1 LVADGSFD
9 AKQQPSVRDDEGVDD
24 GTRHPIADV
33 IGRLEVAPVPHGW
46 QPIEAALLI
55 KCLDDEGNPAWAFR
69 TTDGVNDEELLGT
82 LIVRSDMLR
91 AEILSQFS

>member
-1 LVADGSFD
+1 MSN
-9 AKQQPSVRDDEGVDD
+9 DDLVDD
-24 GTRHPIADV
+24 GRRSLIADV
-33 IGRLEVAPVPHGW
+33 VGRLEVAPLPDGW
-46 QPIEAALLI
+46 QPIETALLI

-91 AEILSQFS
+91 AEILSQFT